1 MYCLSRDK
9 CLIVYSADY
18 YVSNEK
24 KYIYPS
30 KFQPKIYKQAQELHL
45 KFFYCKLLIFYSLE
59 TVYHSKAFV
68 ISIILFIQMIK

>member
-30 KFQPKIYKQAQELHL
+30 KFQPKIYK